1 MRDNVCINGEL
12 VPKGKAM
19 VSVFD
24 RGFLYGD
31 GVFET
36 VRIYNGI
43 PFMLDEHMERLI
55 AGLKTLRF
63 QRLPAGIKV
72 YASRIIEANKVG
84 NGILRIAVTRGEVE
98 AGIDPLACKEP
109 TVVITAK
116 EGIPYNDEA
125 YSRGFRAIVANI
137 RKDQNSPLCRVKST
151 NFLTH
156 ILARGEATDAGVD
169 EAVMLNYE
177 GSLTEGTVSNLF
189 LAKGDTIFTPSIESG
204 ILPGVTRKVVIELAR
219 EMGFKVTEGEI
230 KPEELLGGD
239 EAFLTN
245 SLLEVMP
252 LVEVN
257 RQAVSDG
264 LPGKITAAL
273 RKTYIDLVKS
283 KITPSPLQ

>member
-116 EGIPYNDEA
+116 EGIPYNDEL
-125 YSRGFRAIVANI
+125 YSRGFRAIVAKI
-137 RKDQNSPLCRVKST
+137 RKDRNSPLCRVKST

-264 LPGKITAAL
+264 LSGKITAAL